1 MAMSADIVEK
11 VERYMARPYRIEMR
25 RSDWGWYV
33 KVPDLPGCMSQG
45 ETPDEAFEMIQEA
58 QRSWLQVALED
69 GRPIPAP
76 QDEDSD
82 EAGGRLI
89 VRLPK
94 TIHRQ
99 LAQAADTEG
108 VSLNLFAATA
118 LARAV
123 GREEVKM
130 RQRGRPR
137 KSAEV

>member
-1 MAMSADIVEK
+1 MVKADIAEK
-11 VERYMARPYRIEMR
+11 VERYMAKPYRIDMR
-25 RSDWGWYV
+25 RSDWGWYI

-58 QRSWLQVALED
+58 QRLWFQVALED
-69 GRPIPAP
+69 GRPIPEP
-76 QDEDSD
+76 RDEDDD

-99 LAQAADTEG
+99 LVQAADTEG
-108 VSLNLFAATA
+108 VRLNLFAATA

-123 GREEVKM
+123 GREDVET
-130 RQRGRPR
+130 RRRGRPH
-137 KSAEV
+137 KSVEA